1 MKKTLK
7 EELERIHSLTYGS
20 TKSVTI
26 VEGIFESSDDEKKA
40 DEVTGEVNDFFK
52 SLSDVKDQGG
62 LSQEERGS
70 MEYKKGVETLQIGL
84 ILLGY
89 ELPRFGVDGLF
100 GPETASAVKKFNED
114 NKILSESIAYDAE
127 GLIGKPGQGTHN
139 ASDWQSRNAWDVKMS
154 VGSSVKSITNGTVTK
169 VYSSGSGLKKSG
181 NKKIYGDQIT
191 VKSSDGPDVFYTHLE
206 SSVSA
211 GQNVKVGDEIGKIM
225 TLPGMPS
232 HVHIGLSSG
241 NLSDYISNLPNAT
254 GGGESSDNK
263 VTASPEMIEVMIEKL
278 KSLSLKDEDIKPHTN
293 QMITADGSLGEKS
306 SGVEIAK
313 YLISKGYTPEH
324 AAGIAGNIYVESG
337 YKTGAIG
344 DSGTSYGLVQ
354 WHNERWDRLKE
365 FCEKNNLDPSSVEG
379 QLIYLDWEL
388 KTREKKA
395 RTELMRTDTPS
406 ESAYAFAKYFER
418 PAKISPKRMEKAEEI
433 YKQLA

>member
-7 EELERIHSLTYGS
+7 EELERIHTLTYGKTAGS
-20 TKSVTI
+20 TL
-26 VEGIFESSDDEKKA
+26 VEGLFSEESKDSKKA
-40 DEVTGEVNDFFK
+40 DTVPPDVQEFFDTLENAITG
-52 SLSDVKDQGG
+52 GG
-62 LSQEERGS
+62 LSQQQSGS
-70 MEYKKGVETLQIGL
+70 YEFVKGVESMQIGL
-84 ILLGY
+84 TLLGY

-100 GPETASAVKKFNED
+100 GPETSKAVKKFNED

-254 GGGESSDNK
+254 GGGESSEPLSKATPEMLRKLVDLLKSKDIQSSDIKKYTNMGINTDGLVDKNFYEKLLENLEAPITDENLKFLYAWRQAEGKAGDFNPFNTTQPMDGATKFNK
-263 VTASPEMIEVMIEKL
+263 VGVRNYTSLEQGMVATIKTL
-278 KSLSLKDEDIKPHTN
+278 KNGRYDCIIDGLRSDIGAENIAMCSSLKTWG
-293 QMITADGSLGEKS
+293 TGSLVGK
-306 SGVEIAK
+306 V
-313 YLISKGYTPEH
+313 
-324 AAGIAGNIYVESG
+324 IAGYNRGS
-337 YKTGAIG
+337 
-344 DSGTSYGLVQ
+344 
-354 WHNERWDRLKE
+354 
-365 FCEKNNLDPSSVEG
+365 
-379 QLIYLDWEL
+379 
-388 KTREKKA
+388 
-395 RTELMRTDTPS
+395 
-406 ESAYAFAKYFER
+406 
-418 PAKISPKRMEKAEEI
+418 SPKI
-433 YKQLA
+433 GSLA

>member
-40 DEVTGEVNDFFK
+40 DEVTGEVNDFFN

-100 GPETASAVKKFNED
+100 GPETASAVNKFGLD
-114 NKILSESIAYDAE
+114 N
-127 GLIGKPGQGTHN
+127 
-139 ASDWQSRNAWDVKMS
+139 
-154 VGSSVKSITNGTVTK
+154 
-169 VYSSGSGLKKSG
+169 
-181 NKKIYGDQIT
+181 
-191 VKSSDGPDVFYTHLE
+191 
-206 SSVSA
+206 
-211 GQNVKVGDEIGKIM
+211 NV
-225 TLPGMPS
+225 
-232 HVHIGLSSG
+232 
-241 NLSDYISNLPNAT
+241 
-254 GGGESSDNK
+254 ESSDNE
-263 VTASPEMIEVMIEKL
+263 VTASPELIEVMIEKL

-293 QMITADGSLGEKS
+293 QMITADVSLCEKS

-313 YLISKGYTPEH
+313 YLISKGYTTEH

-365 FCEKNNLDPSSVEG
+365 FCEKNNLDSSSVEG

-388 KTREKKA
+388 KTSEKKA

-418 PAKISPKRMEKAEEI
+418 PSKISPKRMEKAEEI